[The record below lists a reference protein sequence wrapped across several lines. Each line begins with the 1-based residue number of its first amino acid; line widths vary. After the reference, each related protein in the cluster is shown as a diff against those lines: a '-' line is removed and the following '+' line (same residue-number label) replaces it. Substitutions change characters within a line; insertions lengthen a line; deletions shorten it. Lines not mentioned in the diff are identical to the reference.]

1 MFRGVLQDNERHS
14 AEDQYAFF
22 LLASQGQLFPDSP
35 DKNKRYLKE
44 FDQKYDIQD
53 GWVKGI
59 IKGASLFA
67 RKLANR
73 FDFDL
78 MVDDLKVLEDQVAKT
93 GIVGGNTA
101 DGILNI
107 ETLGGTTPAGAR

>member
-1 MFRGVLQDNERHS
+1 M
-14 AEDQYAFF
+14 
-22 LLASQGQLFPDSP
+22 ASQGQLFPDSP
-35 DKNKRYLKE
+35 DKNKKYLKE

-59 IKGASLFA
+59 IKGASIWA
-67 RKLANR
+67 RKFANYAD
-73 FDFDL
+73 FDF
-78 MVDDLKVLEDQVAKT
+78 MVDDLKVLEDQVPKT

-107 ETLGGTTPAGAR
+107 KTLGGTTPAGAR